1 MFQRIFFHHALNK
14 SFQNLLNDF
23 TAIVRYNIFGQ
34 INKLWK
40 MEIRSIQK
48 FNLINSIALI
58 SMSAWGYIDTSSFTA
73 LIPAFFGVILL
84 LLGTMLTNEK
94 LVKLCAH
101 LVVLFTLLILLAL
114 IIQVLPGVVERGG
127 VGLIRVILMIS
138 TSAIAMIIFIKSF
151 IDNRKSRQN

>member
-1 MFQRIFFHHALNK
+1 
-14 SFQNLLNDF
+14 
-23 TAIVRYNIFGQ
+23 
-34 INKLWK
+34 

-58 SMSAWGYIDTSSFTA
+58 SMSAWGYIDTNSFTA
-73 LIPAFFGVILL
+73 LIPAFFGVLL
-84 LLGTMLTNEK
+84 FILGTMLTNEK
-94 LVKLCAH
+94 LVKLSAH

-138 TSAIAMIIFIKSF
+138 TSAITMIIFIKSF

>member
-1 MFQRIFFHHALNK
+1 
-14 SFQNLLNDF
+14 
-23 TAIVRYNIFGQ
+23 
-34 INKLWK
+34 

-58 SMSAWGYIDTSSFTA
+58 SMSAWGYIDTNSFTA
-73 LIPAFFGVILL
+73 LIPSFFGVILL

-94 LVKLCAH
+94 LVKLSAH

-151 IDNRKSRQN
+151 IKNRKSK